1 MVKKTW
7 RQVDGIVLLNKP
19 LGLSSNQALQKVRRL
34 YQAEKAGHTGALDPL
49 ATGML
54 PLCFGEATKFS
65 QFLLDANKRYRTT
78 LNLGIRTTTGDAEG
92 DVLTRLDAPIVTDDD
107 LELLLNRFRGPI
119 EQIPPMYSALKHEGK
134 PLYEYARQGI
144 VIERK
149 RRSVIISNLEVLDRT
164 HNTITLDI
172 SCSKGTYI
180 RTIGEDIGEA
190 LGCGAHLQA
199 LHRLSTASYD
209 VESMITLDDFERIA
223 DQGYPE
229 LDKYL
234 LPMDTAVL
242 HLNKVELTPT
252 ETQDISYGRVL
263 SRTTQWNHG
272 DLVRLYSETGNR
284 FLGLGQIREDEI
296 KAHRL
301 INTSNLV

>member
-1 MVKKTW
+1 M
-7 RQVDGIVLLNKP
+7 
-19 LGLSSNQALQKVRRL
+19 QKVRRL

-54 PLCFGEATKFS
+54 PLCLGEATKFS
-65 QFLLDANKRYRTT
+65 QFLLDANKRYITT
-78 LNLGIRTTTGDAEG
+78 LTLGVRTTTGDAEG
-92 DVLTRLDAPIVTDDD
+92 NVLTTLDVPEITDDN
-107 LELLLNRFRGPI
+107 LELLLNRFRGSI
-119 EQIPPMYSALKHEGK
+119 EQVPPMYSALKHEGK

-149 RRSVIISNLEVLDRT
+149 KRSVNISNLTVLKRT

-180 RTIGEDIGEA
+180 RTIGEDIGEV

-199 LHRLSTASYD
+199 LHRVSTASYD
-209 VESMITLDDFERIA
+209 AENMIVLDDFEKIA
-223 DQGYPE
+223 EQGYPA
-229 LDKYL
+229 LDEYL

-242 HLNKVELTPT
+242 HLNKVELTPL
-252 ETQDISYGRVL
+252 EVQSISYGRVL
-263 SRTTQWNHG
+263 SRVTQWNSG
-272 DLVRLYSETGNR
+272 DLVRLYSETDRR
-284 FLGLGQIREDEI
+284 FFGLGQIREGEI